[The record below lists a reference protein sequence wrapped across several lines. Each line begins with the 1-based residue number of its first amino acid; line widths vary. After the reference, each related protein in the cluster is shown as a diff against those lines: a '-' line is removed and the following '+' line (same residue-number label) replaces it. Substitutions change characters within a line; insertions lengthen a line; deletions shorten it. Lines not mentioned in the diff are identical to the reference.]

1 MPIQDLVN
9 TIATQA
15 NLDPQVA
22 EKAAGTVLSVLQ
34 HEAPEQAA
42 SLFAKMPGA
51 AQLAQSFDV
60 MAAGN
65 QSGGLISSITGF
77 LSGAAGEKVG
87 ALVNGMA
94 ALKASGLT
102 VEQIQ
107 QAGTAV
113 IAHAKQSAD
122 PQLVDKI
129 VASVPGLKGHFG
141 L

>member
-1 MPIQDLVN
+1 Q
-9 TIATQA
+9 
-15 NLDPQVA
+15 
-22 EKAAGTVLSVLQ
+22 
-34 HEAPEQAA
+34 
-42 SLFAKMPGA
+42 
-51 AQLAQSFDV
+51 
-60 MAAGN
+60 
-65 QSGGLISSITGF
+65 
-77 LSGAAGEKVG
+77 GEKVG

-129 VASVPGLKGHFG
+129 VASVPGLKGHCG
-141 L
+141 LWSNGVDAVAC